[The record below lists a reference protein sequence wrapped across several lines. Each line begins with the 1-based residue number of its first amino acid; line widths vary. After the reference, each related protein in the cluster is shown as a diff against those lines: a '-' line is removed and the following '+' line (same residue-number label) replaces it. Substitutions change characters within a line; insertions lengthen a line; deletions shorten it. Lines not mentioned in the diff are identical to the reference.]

1 MQPNQT
7 DKQFQTILNRIL
19 DKSETKS
26 TVRFTDKVM
35 YKASVEAYLEV
46 ASRGWSM
53 SSQTSEA
60 ARLRKLVPLLEQYG
74 FNAESIYNELY
85 KTMSA
90 YTMRT
95 IFVRLKRLYD
105 FCVKMELLPTGA
117 ANNPFEH
124 YMTIVAPNK
133 FKMANVYK
141 PKEVGSNYTTVK
153 AKIQSLVDADIRA
166 SLLFLLQTGL
176 RVSELYKLQQDT
188 LTGNWYVKGKGGK
201 LRSVMFTPPEKIAG
215 KWAMQKELVK
225 LNLTFH
231 ALRKLAATQLANS
244 GLTANDLQT
253 VFGWSS
259 INTAQSYLQ
268 KTSDEKL
275 KQKLNEVL

>member
-19 DKSETKS
+19 DKSETQS
-26 TVRFTDKVM
+26 TVRFSDKVM
-35 YKASVEAYLEV
+35 YRASVEAYLEV

-53 SSQTSEA
+53 ASQSSEA
-60 ARLRKLVPLLEQYG
+60 ARLRKLVPILEQCG
-74 FNAESIYNELY
+74 FNAETIYNELF
-85 KTMSA
+85 KTMSP
-90 YTMRT
+90 YTIRT
-95 IFVRLKRLYD
+95 TFVRLKRLYD
-105 FCVKMELLPTGA
+105 FCVRMELLPSGA

-141 PKEVGSNYTTVK
+141 PKEVGSNYTSVK
-153 AKIQSLVDADIRA
+153 AQIQSIVDAGTRA

-201 LRSVMFTPPEKIAG
+201 LRSVMFAPPEKIAG

-225 LNLTFH
+225 LKLTFH
-231 ALRKLAATQLANS
+231 SLRKLAATQLANS
-244 GLTANDLQT
+244 GLAANDLQT

-268 KTSDEKL
+268 KTSDDKL

>member
-7 DKQFQTILNRIL
+7 DKQFQTILNKIL

-141 PKEVGSNYTTVK
+141 PKEVGSNYTTIK
-153 AKIQSLVDADIRA
+153 AKIKSLVDADIRA

-188 LTGNWYVKGKGGK
+188 LIGNWYVKGKGGK
-201 LRSVMFTPPEKIAG
+201 LRSVMFTPPEKIVS
-215 KWAMQKELVK
+215 KWAMQKELIK
-225 LNLTFH
+225 LSLTFH
-231 ALRKLAATQLANS
+231 SLRKLAATQLANS
-244 GLTANDLQT
+244 GLTANDLQI